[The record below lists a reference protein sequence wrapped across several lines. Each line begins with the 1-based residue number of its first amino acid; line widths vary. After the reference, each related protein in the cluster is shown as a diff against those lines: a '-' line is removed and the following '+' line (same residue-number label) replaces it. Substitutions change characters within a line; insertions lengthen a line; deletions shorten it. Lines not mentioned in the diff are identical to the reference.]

1 MTSVRNKDGIWI
13 NSAVFTEEA
22 LHFRKYGYYCT
33 DPYGS
38 PAWAEY
44 WEEQT
49 RRIIYGYE
57 SAGAKITG
65 DHYFYLNFCP
75 ILKTEEQTEN
85 KKRKRAKKVTDFPN
99 FWDGDYEF
107 FWSRAIAR
115 DGIAETLL
123 EDTTVYD
130 ELTEEQQQK
139 RREILLDSLYMNN
152 KISKDSLDGGLNLI
166 IGKSRRKGYSYKNA
180 AIGVKNYITIPESTT
195 IYGAYEKKFL
205 YPKGTFTMCRNYI
218 NFLND
223 NTAWAMPSDYI
234 DRADH
239 VKASYTEYKNG
250 IELEK
255 GFRSEIMALTFK
267 DNPDAARGK
276 DAVDI
281 IFEESGAFGT
291 PGLLLDSYAASEDC
305 VKDGD
310 IKTGMITIF
319 GCVCKGTKVW
329 NHKGIPTNIEDIT
342 KETGIIGYASI
353 GTINENISWLQPPSQ
368 KECVRITT
376 ENGSTIECST
386 DHPLLYTNN
395 KHKPKNSNRKATFQ
409 RAEDLNV
416 GDYLLQVSQVPKFG
430 DKRMWNPRLVGLL
443 IGDGYYGTKY
453 ASSQIAISE
462 PEILEYFDDN
472 NIKYSI
478 YEGKSSEIPFFRY
491 ITLKATQEELRLLG
505 IQGQSCKSKRLPNN
519 IWDYNA
525 FSVSEMLGGIFDAD
539 GSIEE
544 QGNRK
549 KISLSSVVP
558 ELLEEM
564 KIQLYKLGIESKI
577 YTRKHKPGTLLKSNV
592 TGKTSIINTTTSYS
606 LEICDLRSIR
616 NFKKHIHF
624 IIKKKQALLDSWD
637 LSIRPNEDKQEYEY
651 NHTIEKGDF
660 FKVNSKL
667 EYLSR
672 TKIINIERIGLQDIY
687 NLSAEYTHTYITN
700 GFISHNT
707 SGDMEG
713 GTADYAHMYFH
724 PEKFGL
730 LPFEDVWEGEDRHGQ
745 KEGFF
750 HPVNLNMNGF
760 IDENGNSDLKGAKD
774 NVLSGRSYLI
784 EKGANTADMQR
795 KIQEKPLTPS
805 EAFAYTNINVF
816 PKKELEA
823 RKLYLIA
830 KGYDKLKAQP
840 VNLFRDPDTHKVVS
854 QPDLSGKLQ
863 PITSMNY
870 EGISIEGAPVIYEYP
885 MPNSPRGL
893 YKIGYDPVRQDLG
906 TSLCAIIVYKGV
918 LQGSYTRD
926 CIVAEYIGRKL
937 NPDDNHLVAEMFA
950 ELYNTQV
957 MYENEVPDVK
967 TYFTR
972 RRLLHLLALQPDAV
986 INKSVK
992 KSTVARVYGCH
1003 MTPQLKDAGERY
1015 INTWLKEVIDFDE
1028 NNMPITNLDRINS
1041 LRLIEELLQ
1050 YNKKGNFDLISSL
1063 IMCMFQV
1070 QEEVLGKEYK
1080 ESCSNKSAKKLL
1092 SMMNNLHKN
1101 NNMY

>member
-319 GCVCKGTKVW
+319 G
-329 NHKGIPTNIEDIT
+329 
-342 KETGIIGYASI
+342 
-353 GTINENISWLQPPSQ
+353 
-368 KECVRITT
+368 
-376 ENGSTIECST
+376 
-386 DHPLLYTNN
+386 
-395 KHKPKNSNRKATFQ
+395 
-409 RAEDLNV
+409 
-416 GDYLLQVSQVPKFG
+416 
-430 DKRMWNPRLVGLL
+430 
-443 IGDGYYGTKY
+443 
-453 ASSQIAISE
+453 
-462 PEILEYFDDN
+462 
-472 NIKYSI
+472 
-478 YEGKSSEIPFFRY
+478 
-491 ITLKATQEELRLLG
+491 
-505 IQGQSCKSKRLPNN
+505 
-519 IWDYNA
+519 
-525 FSVSEMLGGIFDAD
+525 
-539 GSIEE
+539 
-544 QGNRK
+544 
-549 KISLSSVVP
+549 
-558 ELLEEM
+558 
-564 KIQLYKLGIESKI
+564 
-577 YTRKHKPGTLLKSNV
+577 
-592 TGKTSIINTTTSYS
+592 
-606 LEICDLRSIR
+606 
-616 NFKKHIHF
+616 
-624 IIKKKQALLDSWD
+624 
-637 LSIRPNEDKQEYEY
+637 
-651 NHTIEKGDF
+651 
-660 FKVNSKL
+660 
-667 EYLSR
+667 
-672 TKIINIERIGLQDIY
+672 
-687 NLSAEYTHTYITN
+687 
-700 GFISHNT
+700 T

-724 PEKFGL
+724 PEKYGL
-730 LPFEDVWEGEDRHGQ
+730 LPFEDVWEGEDRYGQ
-745 KEGFF
+745 KVGFF
-750 HPVNLNMNGF
+750 HPVHLNMNGF

-795 KIQEKPLTPS
+795 KTQEKPLTPS
-805 EAFAYTNINVF
+805 EAFAYTNINIF

-885 MPNSPRGL
+885 IPNAPRGL

-1028 NNMPITNLDRINS
+1028 NNMPITNLDRITS

-1050 YNKKGNFDLISSL
+1050 YNKKGNFDLISAL